1 MGALLCVLLLSRQGL
16 YTTIFV
22 VACEECSV
30 ILLSVCVGAD
40 GAAQKQGRPH
50 LAPAILIANKKESPT
65 YFLCRLVTLR
75 FDNKGQLDRLY
86 SSFGRQHNNSLVLAL
101 FFHNTSEKRERQ
113 NTVLLLLV
121 GVCV

>member
-1 MGALLCVLLLSRQGL
+1 M
-16 YTTIFV
+16 
-22 VACEECSV
+22 

-40 GAAQKQGRPH
+40 GAAQKQGRPHH